1 MKTIIT
7 SLLVCI
13 VASAITA
20 FGVVLLMEEKTD
32 NDKLTDYYE
41 TQVATNIS
49 AHGLRKK
56 LSEVNKTFYLVDV
69 RSKEEYL
76 EWHIIGAINIPA
88 YTNRENTQNISN
100 EEILK
105 AFRGLDQ
112 SKDIITYCYSAYC
125 MTSRKIGK
133 YLAENWVYAKHL
145 TVWWNEWRYGWSL
158 WNYPHE
164 EDKTDKYIT
173 SGETP
178 GTLTGST
185 VEGACWVNS
194 DFGC

>member
-76 EWHIIGAINIPA
+76 E
-88 YTNRENTQNISN
+88 
-100 EEILK
+100 
-105 AFRGLDQ
+105 
-112 SKDIITYCYSAYC
+112 
-125 MTSRKIGK
+125 
-133 YLAENWVYAKHL
+133 
-145 TVWWNEWRYGWSL
+145 
-158 WNYPHE
+158 
-164 EDKTDKYIT
+164 
-173 SGETP
+173 
-178 GTLTGST
+178 
-185 VEGACWVNS
+185 
-194 DFGC
+194 